1 MLHREK
7 QFDEEGIL
15 LEEKPLDAN
24 EVMRRK
30 KIAMV
35 RNKLEDFIQ
44 RAKNSNEGTDF
55 LVTCMMNIESSFS
68 QIVPSTMQGTQEKYE
83 SFIGCK
89 IPDQVEIHPSTDVR
103 SKGRSKRIKK
113 FKELPKP
120 RKGKNAKSV
129 MK

>member
-35 RNKLEDFIQ
+35 RKKLEDFIQ
-44 RAKNSNEGTDF
+44 RAKNSNEDTDF
-55 LVTCMMNIESSFS
+55 FGYMYDEHRVFS
-68 QIVPSTMQGTQEKYE
+68 QIVPSTMQGTQEEYE

-89 IPDQVEIHPSTDVR
+89 IPDQVEIHPPTDVC

-113 FKELPKP
+113 NPKNYLS
-120 RKGKNAKSV
+120 RAREIMLRV
-129 MK
+129 